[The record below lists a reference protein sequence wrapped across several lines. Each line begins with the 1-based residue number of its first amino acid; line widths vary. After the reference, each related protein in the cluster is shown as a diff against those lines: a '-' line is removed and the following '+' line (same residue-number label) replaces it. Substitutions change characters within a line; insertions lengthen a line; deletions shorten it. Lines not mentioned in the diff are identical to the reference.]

1 MVKMMDAQLATRIM
15 ERIAIGDIVRVE
27 VGENEWS
34 NEKVIEK
41 TAYSLTVRGKY
52 NKLFLSVQCT
62 EAYQK
67 EMQMRMPTAA
77 IEPPV
82 ARGRGRPKKEASG
95 PAAPVDSPS
104 PVRTAPQPA
113 QRATATTWP
122 PSEPVAQPSPA
133 APDVAGADADAEAMA
148 WFGDALDAALHALR
162 KDMVTL
168 AEGLLNSVQAPE
180 PTPPEPG
187 PAPAKT
193 CMDCEHANLTNGSC
207 NKFKITPPMAIIA
220 FASQRCE
227 AFSLEEPPF

>member
-82 ARGRGRPKKEASG
+82 ARGRGLHRLIA
-95 PAAPVDSPS
+95 
-104 PVRTAPQPA
+104 RH
-113 QRATATTWP
+113 R
-122 PSEPVAQPSPA
+122 SEPHPSLHS
-133 APDVAGADADAEAMA
+133 
-148 WFGDALDAALHALR
+148 ALL
-162 KDMVTL
+162 
-168 AEGLLNSVQAPE
+168 
-180 PTPPEPG
+180 PPPG
-187 PAPAKT
+187 PRQNRLHSLPLPR
-193 CMDCEHANLTNGSC
+193 LTWLGLMPTRRLWRGSV
-207 NKFKITPPMAIIA
+207 TPWTRPCTRFGRIW
-220 FASQRCE
+220 
-227 AFSLEEPPF
+227 